1 MTKLASKICKK
12 GRGLVSSN
20 TDKNKVWNF
29 YGDNNVFEF
38 EEELLQQQD
47 KKLKKHYLN
56 QHLLLNHIFLMTAK
70 MLAKS

>member
-12 GRGLVSSN
+12 GRGLISSN

-47 KKLKKHYLN
+47 KKLKKHYLKPD
-56 QHLLLNHIFLMTAK
+56 AK
-70 MLAKS
+70 AFVNKFKRMLKGK